1 MQADTSLSRRQLVER
16 LALCG
21 ILAVAAAARLWFLSA
36 GVPHAVGIDEP
47 IVVDHAMR
55 ILRTGDWNPHI
66 FNYPSLVIYVQACV
80 DIVRFLW
87 GALSG
92 EWASLDGFDVAAV
105 YQAGRF
111 VTAMIGVATVWL
123 TYALGME
130 LAGRRVALLAAAQ
143 MALRPMH
150 VRESHYALTD
160 VPMTALVTLALWL
173 ALRAARRGTI
183 RDYAWAGAACGLAA
197 AAKYTG
203 GVAFAGVV
211 VAWLLHEW
219 RAPDRGRKIA
229 AGAGAAAIAFLVAAP
244 YTWLDLPAFLD
255 GFASL
260 FSHYGV
266 STATADAVWMV
277 YAKHL
282 WLDGAITLTL
292 ALAATLFVLARRADR
307 RRWAPILAV
316 GLIHFYELST
326 HSHMYGRYV
335 LPLLPIACLLSSV
348 AVFALLRR
356 ARRVPALSG
365 RPAQRALLAVAVVAL
380 LAGPTVACVRWL
392 DQLKRPDTRTMAAG
406 WLRANA
412 PKGARLAV
420 ENSGPTYLGG
430 AGFRVVP
437 VELLFEHDAAWYGQ
451 RTDYLVISS
460 SDLTRHGDLL
470 GAGPTVFQ
478 IEPTLQR
485 WGPPIRIVRI
495 AR

>member
-1 MQADTSLSRRQLVER
+1 
-16 LALCG
+16 
-21 ILAVAAAARLWFLSA
+21 
-36 GVPHAVGIDEP
+36 
-47 IVVDHAMR
+47 
-55 ILRTGDWNPHI
+55 
-66 FNYPSLVIYVQACV
+66 
-80 DIVRFLW
+80 
-87 GALSG
+87 
-92 EWASLDGFDVAAV
+92 V

-123 TYALGME
+123 TYTLGIE
-130 LAGRRVALLAAAQ
+130 LAGRRAAVLAAAQ
-143 MALRPMH
+143 MAVRPMH

-173 ALRAARRGTI
+173 TLRAARRGTI
-183 RDYAWAGAACGLAA
+183 RGYAWAGAACGLAA

-219 RAPDRGRKIA
+219 RAPDRGRKIV
-229 AGAGAAAIAFLVAAP
+229 AGAGAAALAFLVATP
-244 YTWLDLPAFLD
+244 YSWLDLPAFLD

-266 STATADAVWMV
+266 PTAVVDPVWMI

-282 WLDGAITLTL
+282 WLDGAVTLTL
-292 ALAATLFVLARRADR
+292 ALAGVLLVLARRADR
-307 RRWAPILAV
+307 RRWAPVLAV
-316 GLIHFYELST
+316 GLIHYYELAT
-326 HSHMYGRYV
+326 HSHIFGRYA
-335 LPLLPIACLLSSV
+335 LPLLPIVSLLSSA
-348 AVFALLRR
+348 AVFELLRR
-356 ARRVPALSG
+356 VRRVPVLSG
-365 RPAQRALLAVAVVAL
+365 RPAQRALLAAAVVAL
-380 LAGPTVACVRWL
+380 LAGPTVTCVRWL

-412 PKGARLAV
+412 AKEARLAV
-420 ENSGPTYLGG
+420 ENSGPTYLGA

-437 VELLFEHDAAWYGQ
+437 IELLFEHDAAWYRQ

-460 SDLTRHGDLL
+460 SDLARYGDLL
-470 GAGPTVFQ
+470 GSGPTVFQ
-478 IEPTLQR
+478 IEPTPQR